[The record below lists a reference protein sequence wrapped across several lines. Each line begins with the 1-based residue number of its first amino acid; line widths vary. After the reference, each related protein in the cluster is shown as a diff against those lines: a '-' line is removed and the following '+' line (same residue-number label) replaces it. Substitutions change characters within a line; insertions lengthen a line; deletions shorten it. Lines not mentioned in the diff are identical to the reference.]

1 MVFKTASRSESE
13 LKDAKATLDN
23 AFKEAVV
30 GSNGK
35 FNARG
40 LKKLD
45 DNRMDI
51 AELIVQLIQDTV
63 NVTDPLPFLV
73 EQVEGDIKN
82 QYVWQRPNSALK
94 VTQRSYGSKPLS
106 QRITFSEFSIKTT
119 MKELAVEIPLE
130 EVASGRVTPSM
141 VTEQIAFT
149 INRYRLASVLDALD
163 TAITAVADRSGKAG
177 FNLRYTGLTK
187 ANLDNAIDGLYDEG
201 VVPSIFARYTAF
213 SPTVRNFAGWSNL
226 STYDHE
232 KRGQIASYLGAP
244 VVQLNDQFSFTTQ
257 SHALRND
264 RVYIASGKPGA
275 KFMTKDVS
283 FLNWAMVDQRT
294 ATFGTGVRIEDGLLV
309 WDPYQYRIIEVS

>member
-1 MVFKTASRSESE
+1 MVFKTASRSDAE
-13 LKDAKATLDN
+13 LKDAKEELN
-23 AFKEAVV
+23 NIFKEAVT
-30 GSNGK
+30 GKNGK

-40 LKKLD
+40 LDELAA
-45 DNRMDI
+45 NRMDI
-51 AELIVQLIQDTV
+51 AQLIVQLIQDTV

-94 VTQRSYGSKPLS
+94 VTNRSYGSKPLS

-141 VTEQIAFT
+141 VTDSIAFT
-149 INRYRLASVLDALD
+149 INRYRVSSVLDALD

-177 FNLRYTGLTK
+177 YNLRYVGLTK
-187 ANLDNAIDGLYDEG
+187 ANLDNAVDGLYDEG
-201 VVPSIFARYTAF
+201 VVPTIFSRYLNF

-226 STYDHE
+226 SVYDHE

-244 VVQLNDQFSFTTQ
+244 VVTLIDQFSFTTQ
-257 SHALRND
+257 SHNIRND
-264 RVYIASGKPGA
+264 RVYIASGRPGA

-294 ATFGTGVRIEDGLLV
+294 ATFGTGVRLEDGLLV
-309 WDPYQYRIIEVS
+309 WDPYQYRIIEA